1 MLFQR
6 PIFMIEKIGTLLR
19 YMAIAAPDRIEWVP
33 ISCVAIPRRLQPVAS
48 TPARREFV
56 IIDDVMCSSLLF
68 DQKAETLVSSLV
80 LGYDKILLTMFA
92 HCLTG
97 HNTSCCVR
105 HCMIFSIFESFF

>member
-6 PIFMIEKIGTLLR
+6 PIFMMEKIGTLLR
-19 YMAIAAPDRIEWVP
+19 YMAMAAPDRMEWVP
-33 ISCVAIPRRLQPVAS
+33 ISWVEIPRRLQPVAS
-48 TPARREFV
+48 TPARNEFV
-56 IIDDVMCSSLLF
+56 IIAEVMCSSLLF
-68 DQKAETLVSSLV
+68 DQKAETLVFSFV
-80 LGYDKILLTMFA
+80 LGYDKILLTILA